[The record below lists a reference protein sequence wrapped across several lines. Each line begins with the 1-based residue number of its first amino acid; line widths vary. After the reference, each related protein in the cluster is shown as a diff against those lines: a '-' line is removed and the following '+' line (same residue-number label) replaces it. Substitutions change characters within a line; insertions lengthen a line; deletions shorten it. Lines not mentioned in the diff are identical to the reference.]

1 MVRLDQLLTE
11 LPQYLPGLAILL
23 LLAATLKILGV
34 LAARRK
40 RLADYKRSILPQ
52 FLMVAVAAGG
62 VLLIV
67 LTLPLR
73 DATRGQVLGL
83 LGVVFTGII
92 ALSSTTFVTNALA
105 GLMLRLIRNYKSGD
119 FIQVGDNFGR
129 VTERGLFHTEIQTE
143 ERNLTTFP
151 NLYLVNNPMTVLR
164 SSGTIISATLSLG
177 YDVPHQDIEQ
187 YLLDAAQQ
195 SGLQEPFVQLVDLG
209 DFSITYK
216 ISGFLAETKQL
227 LAARSN
233 LRRWVL
239 DVMHRAG
246 VEIVS
251 PNFMNQRVLPKDA
264 PIIPDQTV
272 TAPKPGDKP
281 FQPPESVIFDKAET
295 AEEMDQWRNKLAALT
310 DKRNALGKKKDDHSL
325 QARAKLDTAIGQIK
339 RKIEK
344 FDQLLRTDDEI
355 KKA

>member
-23 LLAATLKILGV
+23 LLAATLKILGL

-40 RLADYKRSILPQ
+40 RLADYKRTLLPQ

-119 FIQVGDNFGR
+119 FIKVGDNFGR

-239 DVMHRAG
+239 DVMHHAG

-281 FQPPESVIFDKAET
+281 FQPPENIIFDKAET
-295 AEEMDQWRNKLAALT
+295 AEEMDQWRIKLAALT
-310 DKRNALGKKKDDHSL
+310 DKRNAVGKKKDDNSL
-325 QARAKLDTAIGQIK
+325 QALAKLDAAIGQIK

-344 FDQLLRTDDEI
+344 FDQLLRADDEI